1 MISQAGFSPVRQRL
15 SLFFESLLW
24 SITFFG
30 FCYFSPSSATA
41 KPKIGLE
48 LVASHERARFVAVN
62 GSDNNPGTI
71 DRPWATI
78 NYAAERAKAG
88 QTVVIRGGHYILP
101 AQVRPR
107 NSGRP
112 NAWITFIGY
121 PGEKPV
127 LDGQSVQRA
136 SFAHGPLNDGAFQI
150 ENVSYIRVAN
160 LAVINSHDAGI
171 TIRDSSHIDVINNST
186 KGTASSGIAVWDTNH
201 DDKGTEHIRIIGNTI
216 TKATIWDLAPP
227 GMPRG
232 GEPPHE
238 ALSIGGAVDFEV
250 AYNHVYDSDK
260 EGIDIKETS
269 KRGKVHHNLVHHVAR
284 QGIYVDAWFGELNDV
299 EIFSNAVYACH
310 GAGLVLSA
318 ENGKSVQT
326 VNIYNNLIF
335 NNDGSGLLFSRWGVD
350 NARSNIRIANNV
362 FYHNG
367 YGTPSAGQ
375 AYYWLTGGLYLYS
388 ANVSNISIEKNV
400 FSDNRG
406 FQIGYSDLYLRD
418 GRSWQEVKQS
428 KQIQITKNLI
438 DGRNTIGSPIESG
451 GQPAD
456 QVKIYAA
463 NGDRAIFGNPLFKD
477 PTNQDFSLARG
488 SPAAQLAPSVSTR
501 ASSPRPWWKGVFP
514 PKLVSIR
521 IRN

>member
-1 MISQAGFSPVRQRL
+1 MRYRL
-15 SLFFESLLW
+15 SLFITPLLW
-24 SITFFG
+24 SLSFYPV
-30 FCYFSPSSATA
+30 CYLSLSSAIA
-41 KPKIGLE
+41 KPKVALE
-48 LVASHERARFVAVN
+48 QLFASHEGARFVAVN
-62 GSDNNPGTI
+62 GSDDNPGTTG
-71 DRPWATI
+71 RPWRTI
-78 NYAAERAKAG
+78 NHAAEQAEAG
-88 QTVVIRGGHYILP
+88 EIVVIRGGRYMLP
-101 AQVRPR
+101 AQVRLR
-107 NSGRP
+107 NSGRS

-127 LDGQSVQRA
+127 LDAQNVQRA
-136 SFAHGPLNDGAFQI
+136 SFAQGPLNEGAFQI

-160 LAVINSHDAGI
+160 LTVINSPDAGF
-171 TIRDSSHIDVINNST
+171 TVRDSSHIDLINNSA

-250 AYNHVYDSDK
+250 AYNLVYDSDK

-299 EIFSNAVYACH
+299 EIFSNVVHDCH
-310 GAGLVLSA
+310 GAGVVLSA
-318 ENGKSVQT
+318 ENGKSVDR
-326 VNIYNNLIF
+326 IDIHSNLIF

-350 NARSNIRIANNV
+350 HARSNIRIANNIL
-362 FYHNG
+362 YHNG

-375 AYYWLTGGLYLYS
+375 TYYWLTGGLYLYS
-388 ANVSNISIEKNV
+388 ANLQNIAVEKNV
-400 FSDNRG
+400 FSGNRG

-418 GRSWQEVKQS
+418 GRTWQEVKQS
-428 KQIQITKNLI
+428 KQIQIAKNLI
-438 DGRNTIGSPIESG
+438 DGRNTIESPIESG

-456 QVKIYAA
+456 QVKIYAT
-463 NGDRAIFGNPLFKD
+463 NGDYPIFGDPLFND
-477 PTNQDFSLARG
+477 PTNQDFSVRRASLA
-488 SPAAQLAPSVSTR
+488 APLMTSADTR
-501 ASSPRPWWKGVFP
+501 ASTWWKGEFP
-514 PKLVSIR
+514 PRLVSIR

>member
-1 MISQAGFSPVRQRL
+1 MWRAAPVLTAVLIWIIQSLGGLGTLRASAKLDHNLEALSPAR
-15 SLFFESLLW
+15 EK
-24 SITFFG
+24 T
-30 FCYFSPSSATA
+30 
-41 KPKIGLE
+41 
-48 LVASHERARFVAVN
+48 RFVAVD
-62 GSDNNPGTI
+62 GSDDNPGTI

-78 NYAAERAKAG
+78 NYAAEQAKAG
-88 QTVVIRGGHYILP
+88 ETIVIRGGHYILP

-136 SFAHGPLNDGAFQI
+136 SFAHGSLNDGTFQI
-150 ENVSYIRVAN
+150 ENASYIRVAN

-171 TIRDSSHIDVINNST
+171 TVRDSSHIDVINNST
-186 KGTASSGIAVWDTNH
+186 KVTISSGIAVWDTNH
-201 DDKGTEHIRIIGNTI
+201 DDKGTDHIRILGNTI
-216 TKATIWDLAPP
+216 TRATSWDLAPP
-227 GMPRG
+227 DAPRNRQLS
-232 GEPPHE
+232 HE

-250 AYNHVYDSDK
+250 AYNLVYDSDK

-299 EIFSNAVYACH
+299 EIFSNVVHDCH

-326 VNIYNNLIF
+326 VNIHNNLIF

-350 NARSNIRIANNV
+350 NARSNIRIANNIL
-362 FYHNG
+362 YHNG

-375 AYYWLTGGLYLYS
+375 TYYWLTGGLYLYS
-388 ANVSNISIEKNV
+388 ANLQNIAVEKNV
-400 FSDNRG
+400 FSGNRG

-418 GRSWQEVKQS
+418 GRTWQEVKQS
-428 KQIQITKNLI
+428 KQIQIAKNLI
-438 DGRNTIGSPIESG
+438 DGRNTIESPIESG

-456 QVKIYAA
+456 QVKIYAT
-463 NGDRAIFGNPLFKD
+463 NGDYPIFGDPLFND
-477 PTNQDFSLARG
+477 PTNQDFSVRRASLA
-488 SPAAQLAPSVSTR
+488 APLMTSADTR
-501 ASSPRPWWKGVFP
+501 ASTWWKGEFP
-514 PKLVSIR
+514 PRLVSIR